1 VACILLHTH
10 TFSPDGVSTGYVMT
24 DLARQLIRRGHAVK
38 VLTTTPHYNTDPS
51 ALARQPL
58 HRFLLGLVYRSE
70 IDGISVWHI
79 KVPMKGTRIYSR
91 VFDFVYYHLMSFLVG
106 WLAVGSFDIVIAPSP
121 PLTMG
126 VMGWLLSL
134 RHGVPSVYNVQEIYP
149 DFAVHQGLI
158 TNTLLI
164 RILQVIERFVYRR
177 NNAVVTISQ
186 WFSDIIR
193 SRGIPE
199 GKLYVIPN
207 SVDTEL
213 YRPLPRDNEFAREY
227 QLLDSF
233 VVMYGG
239 NVSINLD
246 WLTVLRA
253 AEDLTALPIQF
264 VVVGGGGRMDWLA
277 AEVSGRKLMNVKLIG
292 YQSRDLM
299 PLINASSDLCTIP
312 MKRNTTKDGFPSKIY
327 TIMASG
333 KSVLVEADEDSELR
347 WLVQHVRCGR
357 VVGPEEPAVYT
368 AAIRQAFGERQLL
381 QEEGMRGREYVLT
394 RYSTQE
400 VGRSFDKLIH
410 VLTSR

>member
-1 VACILLHTH
+1 
-10 TFSPDGVSTGYVMT
+10 
-24 DLARQLIRRGHAVK
+24 
-38 VLTTTPHYNTDPS
+38 
-51 ALARQPL
+51 
-58 HRFLLGLVYRSE
+58 
-70 IDGISVWHI
+70 
-79 KVPMKGTRIYSR
+79 
-91 VFDFVYYHLMSFLVG
+91 
-106 WLAVGSFDIVIAPSP
+106 
-121 PLTMG
+121 
-126 VMGWLLSL
+126 
-134 RHGVPSVYNVQEIYP
+134 
-149 DFAVHQGLI
+149 
-158 TNTLLI
+158 
-164 RILQVIERFVYRR
+164 
-177 NNAVVTISQ
+177 
-186 WFSDIIR
+186 
-193 SRGIPE
+193 
-199 GKLYVIPN
+199 
-207 SVDTEL
+207 
-213 YRPLPRDNEFAREY
+213 
-227 QLLDSF
+227 
-233 VVMYGG
+233 
-239 NVSINLD
+239 
-246 WLTVLRA
+246 
-253 AEDLTALPIQF
+253 
-264 VVVGGGGRMDWLA
+264 MDWLA